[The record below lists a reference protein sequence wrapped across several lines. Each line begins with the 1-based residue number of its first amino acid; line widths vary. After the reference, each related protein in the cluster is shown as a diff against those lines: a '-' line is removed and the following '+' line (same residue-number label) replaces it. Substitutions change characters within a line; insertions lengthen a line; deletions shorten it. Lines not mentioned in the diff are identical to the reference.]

1 MILLS
6 DPLIV
11 AVPVQDCGE
20 ELVDLR
26 AMPDLFLDTRKRD
39 AAGAWAHLRQGVA
52 ERLLTAQQG
61 LPVGVRLL
69 VIEGHRP
76 LHLQQRYFNGH
87 RGELQRAHPD
97 WPEDRLDTEAS
108 KHVSPP
114 TVAPHPCGAA
124 VDLTLSVGGQELD
137 LGTPINATP
146 QESQDACFT
155 AAKNVSDQAQQWR
168 QVLSKALTAAGLVNY
183 PPEWWHWSYGDRYWA
198 AITAAPHAVYGPL

>member
-6 DPLIV
+6 DPLIA

-20 ELVDLR
+20 ELIDLR
-26 AMPDLFLDTRKRD
+26 AMPDLLLDTRKRD
-39 AAGAWAHLRQGVA
+39 AAGAWAHVRQGVA

-61 LPVGVRLL
+61 LPVGMSLL

-76 LHLQQRYFNGH
+76 LQLQQRYFNRH
-87 RGELQRAHPD
+87 CGELQRAHPE
-97 WPEDRLDTEAS
+97 WSEHRLDNEAS

-124 VDLTLSVGGQELD
+124 VDLTLSVGGEELD

-146 QESQDACFT
+146 EESQDACFT
-155 AAKNVSDQAQQWR
+155 DAKNVGGQARQWR
-168 QVLSKALTAAGLVNY
+168 QLLAEALTAAGLVNY

-198 AITAAPHAVYGPL
+198 AINAAPHAVYGPL